1 MSDKKVVSPPGSA
14 AFRSS
19 YAIVDA
25 TSAPKIASNCV
36 STSSADSDANRVLMS
51 ALAVAISAVGS
62 DRNPDMTEQ
71 SLGWCRRAGAVIPS
85 LRNPVNCAWPQ
96 PELDF
101 GFKMAKSCGQKLWRA
116 YPVYTSRNTM
126 WRTFKFNITSAGPRL
141 TNCMRE
147 VNRVYKLE
155 KPSRRPFKP

>member
-71 SLGWCRRAGAVIPS
+71 SLGWCRRAGAVS
-85 LRNPVNCAWPQ
+85 LRALSARFYSRDEYLKGTIGRQETNVN
-96 PELDF
+96 
-101 GFKMAKSCGQKLWRA
+101 
-116 YPVYTSRNTM
+116 
-126 WRTFKFNITSAGPRL
+126 
-141 TNCMRE
+141 
-147 VNRVYKLE
+147 
-155 KPSRRPFKP
+155 